1 MIREAIPHKNGG
13 FEYLNTSSLDETATG
28 LTVPPRANYAVIQA
42 IEGDIRFSISGENPT
57 IIDGFFIL
65 KEGDVL
71 ELQSKKGTELQDFKA
86 WPHNSENAT
95 FSVQY
100 FNV

>member
-1 MIREAIPHKNGG
+1 MIREAIPHEFGG
-13 FEYLNTSSLDETATG
+13 FEYLNTSSGDETATG

-42 IEGDIRFSISGENPT
+42 IEGDIRFSISGANPT
-57 IIDGFFIL
+57 TDDGFFLL

-71 ELQSKKGTELQDFKA
+71 ELQSLKGSELQDFKA
-86 WPHNSENAT
+86 LGTDDMCW